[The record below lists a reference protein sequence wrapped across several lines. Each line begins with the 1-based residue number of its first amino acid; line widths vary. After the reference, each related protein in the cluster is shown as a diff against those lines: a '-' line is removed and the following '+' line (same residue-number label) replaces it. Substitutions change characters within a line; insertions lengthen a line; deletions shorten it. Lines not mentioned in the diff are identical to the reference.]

1 MKTSPTRWYPL
12 RLEEGVGQGTGA
24 TCEVEG
30 LATTSTRLQD
40 ASVWRWRRRSK
51 VRENHLRR
59 IWKEGGTAV
68 NGWLHVPSSFSAEVM
83 AHAGW
88 DSLTIDMQHGP
99 VDYGS
104 LVPMLQAIST
114 TDTVPIVRVPW
125 NDPGLIM
132 RVLDAGCYAVISPMI
147 NTREEAEAF
156 VGACR
161 YPPEGYRSYGPY
173 RGNLYGGP
181 GYTRHANETVVTMA
195 MIETQ
200 QALENLDEI
209 LGVNGLDAVFVGP
222 SDLGQ
227 SLGHGPGMDRSEP
240 EVVEAIERVLAAAR
254 DHSLAAG
261 IFTGSPEYASRMAG
275 NGFQFVTISSDARL
289 MASAAASA
297 IAAFES
303 E

>member
-1 MKTSPTRWYPL
+1 MREKRL
-12 RLEEGVGQGTGA
+12 RE
-24 TCEVEG
+24 
-30 LATTSTRLQD
+30 
-40 ASVWRWRRRSK
+40 VWR
-51 VRENHLRR
+51 
-59 IWKEGGTAV
+59 EGRTAV

-114 TDTVPIVRVPW
+114 TDTVPVVRVLW

-132 RVLDAGCYAVISPMI
+132 RVLDAGCYAVICPMI

-161 YPPEGYRSYGPY
+161 YPPEGYRSFGPY
-173 RGNLYGGP
+173 RATLYGGQD
-181 GYTRHANETVVTMA
+181 YTDHANEAVVTMA

-200 QALENLDEI
+200 QALDNLDQI
-209 LGVNGLDAVFVGP
+209 LAVEGLDAVFIGP

-227 SLGHGPGMDRSEP
+227 SLGHGPGMDRGEP
-240 EVVEAIERVLAAAR
+240 EVVEAIERVLTAAR
-254 DHSLAAG
+254 EHGLVAG

-275 NGFQFVTISSDARL
+275 KGFQFVTISSDVRL
-289 MASAAASA
+289 MASAAAGA
-297 IAAFES
+297 MAAFES

>member
-1 MKTSPTRWYPL
+1 
-12 RLEEGVGQGTGA
+12 
-24 TCEVEG
+24 
-30 LATTSTRLQD
+30 
-40 ASVWRWRRRSK
+40 
-51 VRENHLRR
+51 VRENRLKK
-59 IWKEGGTAV
+59 IWREGETAV

-114 TDTVPIVRVPW
+114 TDTVPVVRVPW

-132 RVLDAGCYAVISPMI
+132 RVLDAGCYAVICPMI
-147 NTREEAEAF
+147 NTREEAETF

-173 RGNLYGGP
+173 RATLYGGQD
-181 GYTRHANETVVTMA
+181 YTDHANETVVTMA

-200 QALENLDEI
+200 EALENLDEI
-209 LGVNGLDAVFVGP
+209 LGVHGLDAVFVGP

-227 SLGHGPGMDRSEP
+227 SLGHGPGTDRDEP
-240 EVVEAIERVLAAAR
+240 AVVEAIERVLATAR
-254 DHSLAAG
+254 EHGLAAG

-275 NGFQFVTISSDARL
+275 KGFQFVTISSDVRL

-297 IAAFES
+297 IAAFKS